1 MVMDG
6 INTRTQLNVTTS
18 NSVCAVII
26 IVPFHSTTIIP
37 VLHVPIRSLL
47 GTEALTQ
54 LSPVTLLPIIK
65 QICSSLTPVLC

>member
-1 MVMDG
+1 MDS

-18 NSVCAVII
+18 HSVCAVII

-47 GTEALTQ
+47 GIEAFN
-54 LSPVTLLPIIK
+54 SAFACDFVTYNKADL
-65 QICSSLTPVLC
+65 